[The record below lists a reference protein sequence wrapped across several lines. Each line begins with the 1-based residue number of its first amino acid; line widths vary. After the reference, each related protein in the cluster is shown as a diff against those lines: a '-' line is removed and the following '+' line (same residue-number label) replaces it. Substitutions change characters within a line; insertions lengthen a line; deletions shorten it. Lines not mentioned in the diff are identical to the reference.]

1 VIEAP
6 PTWADLAMALEVFRD
21 PILAGAIAGATLG
34 YLGVFVL
41 LRRMVFVTAALAQAS
56 GLGVAL
62 AFWLGIHLDLHP
74 WPGTGALIAALAA
87 ALALSVDL
95 RRLHLSREGALAGV
109 WLVGSAGAVLVG
121 SRITQDAHDVSA
133 ILFGSA
139 VVVQP
144 HELWTIAA
152 LGALTLGLGV
162 MGQRA
167 LVFTGFDPD
176 GARVQGLPVR
186 WIELGFL
193 AVLTGVVSVTTRA
206 LGALPVLAFAVLP
219 GAAGLLAA
227 PRLPLAFPLAAALGA
242 VAGAAGYLAAFV
254 LDLPV
259 GATQAAVALL
269 FVAAAAPVALLR
281 G

>member
-1 VIEAP
+1 
-6 PTWADLAMALEVFRD
+6 
-21 PILAGAIAGATLG
+21 
-34 YLGVFVL
+34 
-41 LRRMVFVTAALAQAS
+41 
-56 GLGVAL
+56 
-62 AFWLGIHLDLHP
+62 
-74 WPGTGALIAALAA
+74 
-87 ALALSVDL
+87 
-95 RRLHLSREGALAGV
+95 
-109 WLVGSAGAVLVG
+109 
-121 SRITQDAHDVSA
+121 
-133 ILFGSA
+133 
-139 VVVQP
+139 
-144 HELWTIAA
+144 
-152 LGALTLGLGV
+152 
-162 MGQRA
+162 
-167 LVFTGFDPD
+167 
-176 GARVQGLPVR
+176 VQGLPVR